1 LLFGEEV
8 RRRREE
14 EKKEEEA
21 EEEDEGVFKAN
32 ALNEEG
38 QDGGRGGTFGIE
50 RSQHLACP
58 SRRQCHRIASQR
70 PTRLLDLLG

>member
-32 ALNEEG
+32 ALNEE
-38 QDGGRGGTFGIE
+38 DPE
-50 RSQHLACP
+50 RDRATP
-58 SRRQCHRIASQR
+58 A
-70 PTRLLDLLG
+70 